1 VHGTRA
7 RCASSSVVAESCA
20 YAAGNSRGARCR
32 ISVVPGAVADRS
44 RGIRP
49 NLLSHRTTSTGR
61 DRCRLHTPAR
71 GTRAGSPQLS
81 DAAGRKSRIP
91 LHHHQARVPSPPAS
105 SVPLPSTCWVWVRAT
120 HAGAHTA
127 VRPPLTRAA
136 GAGLNSPGSISLN
149 DSRHTSPV
157 AYDPYVA
164 GRPVSTCRLTV
175 NVCRAVGS
183 VVRITR
189 ENGPRNRI
197 SGPRTAAALSQV
209 HAAAHQDLAVHLT
222 STFDL
227 SAAVGTMALCTL
239 SIAPRYS

>member
-1 VHGTRA
+1 MRLRSREEPGPD
-7 RCASSSVVAESCA
+7 VVYRS
-20 YAAGNSRGARCR
+20 
-32 ISVVPGAVADRS
+32 VPGAVCGS
-44 RGIRP
+44 EPGGIRP
-49 NLLSHRTTSTGR
+49 NLLSHRTTLTGR

-149 DSRHTSPV
+149 DSRHTR
-157 AYDPYVA
+157 YVA
-164 GRPVSTCRLTV
+164 GQAGRPSAGVVSLST
-175 NVCRAVGS
+175 S
-183 VVRITR
+183 VVLWVRSY
-189 ENGPRNRI
+189 G
-197 SGPRTAAALSQV
+197 
-209 HAAAHQDLAVHLT
+209 
-222 STFDL
+222 
-227 SAAVGTMALCTL
+227 
-239 SIAPRYS
+239 

>member
-1 VHGTRA
+1 MHGTRA

-20 YAAGNSRGARCR
+20 YAAGNSRGPMSYIGRARR
-32 ISVVPGAVADRS
+32 RSADRS

-49 NLLSHRTTSTGR
+49 NLLSHRTTLTGR

-149 DSRHTSPV
+149 DSRHTR
-157 AYDPYVA
+157 YVA
-164 GRPVSTCRLTV
+164 GQAGRPSAGVVSLST
-175 NVCRAVGS
+175 S
-183 VVRITR
+183 VVLWVRSY
-189 ENGPRNRI
+189 G
-197 SGPRTAAALSQV
+197 
-209 HAAAHQDLAVHLT
+209 
-222 STFDL
+222 
-227 SAAVGTMALCTL
+227 
-239 SIAPRYS
+239 